1 MIKRVLTLT
10 LTIIAGVAIWVA
22 LVSMI
27 PASEPDMFWIF
38 FRDKGYGSDLARDD
52 ALVRLQESLLPL
64 AAERRA
70 KIFHNGRLVDERDLP
85 VCESY
90 VEAIRR
96 MGIHP
101 RVVSKWLNA
110 ASAPLS
116 DGQYSQVL
124 GCYFVEK
131 IVPLARSHH
140 EPEPEEVSLPAAVD
154 DSALYGQSWT
164 QAAMVNLPPVHDMGY
179 NGRGVIVGVLDA
191 GFNNLPHQCFD
202 SLNVIATW
210 DFVNG
215 DSNVANHGD
224 IGDGSHGTKTLSVL
238 AGYDPGHL
246 IGPAWKADFVL
257 AKTEN
262 TEEEA
267 PYEEDL
273 WVGGLEWADSLGTEL
288 ISSSLSY
295 MDWYTYEDMNGN
307 TAITTIAADAAASRG
322 IAIFNSNG
330 NIRSSEYDKMRAP
343 ADGDSVMGIGAV
355 NPDSSRSYFS
365 SYGPTYDGRIK
376 PDLMAMGSGVVV
388 ASPYAPDEYQL
399 GSGTSFSCPMAA
411 GIGAVLLQ
419 VDPGLTPGILYQA
432 LRATASQAASP
443 DTVYGWGII
452 NTLAAANWVL
462 AGVPDRPNRS
472 IPLAFQLSPPYPN
485 PFNSSVRI
493 EMTAETLMPVTLE
506 VYNVLG
512 RRVATL
518 FQGQLS
524 EGIHQITWNAE
535 QVSSGRYWI
544 KARTPLGTRVTAVVY
559 LR

>member
-1 MIKRVLTLT
+1 MIRHVL
-10 LTIIAGVAIWVA
+10 IFVMAAIVGAAVWAA
-22 LVSMI
+22 LAAMT

-38 FRDKGYGSDLARDD
+38 FRDKGFRSDLAHND
-52 ALVRLQESLLPL
+52 ALVRAQGSLLPR
-64 AAERRA
+64 AAQRRA
-70 KIFHNGRLVDERDLP
+70 KVFQDGRLVDDHDLP
-85 VCESY
+85 VYNGYIES
-90 VEAIRR
+90 IRR
-96 MGIHP
+96 MGIRP

-110 ASAPLS
+110 VSAPLS
-116 DGQYSQVL
+116 DAQYSQVL
-124 GCYFVEK
+124 SCSFVGK

-140 EPEPEEVSLPAAVD
+140 EPEPKESELPAAVD
-154 DSALYGQSWT
+154 DSALYGLSWT
-164 QAAMVNLPPVHDMGY
+164 QAALVNLPPVHEMGY
-179 NGRGVIVGVLDA
+179 NGSGVVVGVLDA
-191 GFNNLPHQCFD
+191 GFNNLPHHCFD
-202 SLNVIATW
+202 SLNVLATW

-224 IGDGSHGTKTLSVL
+224 IGDGAHGTKTLSVL

-246 IGPAWKADFVL
+246 VGPAWRADFVL

-273 WVGGLEWADSLGTEL
+273 WVAGLEWADSLGAEV

-307 TAITTIAADAAASRG
+307 TAVTTIAADAAASRG

-330 NIRSSEYDKMRAP
+330 NIGSSEYDKMHAP

-355 NPDSSRSYFS
+355 NPDSSRSYYS

-376 PDLMAMGSGVVV
+376 PDLMAMGSGAVV
-388 ASPYAPDEYQL
+388 ASPYAPNGYQTA
-399 GSGTSFSCPMAA
+399 SGTSFSCPMAA
-411 GIGAVLLQ
+411 GIGALLLQ
-419 VDPGLTPGILYQA
+419 VDPGLAPGALYQA
-432 LRATASQAASP
+432 LRETASQASNP

-452 NTLAAANWVL
+452 NTLAAVNWVL
-462 AGVPDRPNRS
+462 AGVPDRPDGQ
-472 IPLAFQLSPPYPN
+472 IPIAFHLSPPYPN

-493 EMTAETLMPVTLE
+493 EFTTGTPMPLTLE

-512 RRVATL
+512 RKVATL
-518 FQGQLS
+518 FQGQIPT
-524 EGIHQITWNAE
+524 GIHRITWTPE
-535 QVSSGRYWI
+535 QTSSGRYWI
-544 KARTPLGTRVTAVVY
+544 RARTPVGNRVMAVVY